1 MPEEATHDINVIFW
15 GMFKHPWLNFQG
27 RAISKMS
34 YSYALSVFK
43 YYYYTK
49 HGKLYFISVSVSW
62 EWKLHS
68 LHVQKCFL
76 GCLVW
81 VSSQCFGWLIFCCC
95 QVGSRLVLQTAG
107 LLMIVLGLFG
117 KFSAVFITIPD
128 PVIGGMFLVMFGMVA
143 AVGISN
149 LQVHLIAAIHFYF
162 IFIFII
168 LKLHVRVTSSK

>member
-1 MPEEATHDINVIFW
+1 MTLMSFFEECLNIHYLIFREELFPKCLILMLSLFLSIIIIILNMQSCISYLSPFH
-15 GMFKHPWLNFQG
+15 GNGNYIPCMFKN
-27 RAISKMS
+27 
-34 YSYALSVFK
+34 V
-43 YYYYTK
+43 
-49 HGKLYFISVSVSW
+49 
-62 EWKLHS
+62 
-68 LHVQKCFL
+68 FL

-95 QVGSRLVLQTAG
+95 QVGSRLVLQTTG
-107 LLMIVLGLFG
+107 LLMIILGLFG

-149 LQVHLIAAIHFYF
+149 LQVHLIAVIHFYF
-162 IFIFII
+162 IFHFII